1 MEGIITKLNAYKSGK
16 GYFVG
21 LDGTDYM
28 FFGAT
33 TARIGDKVHF
43 ELGKPSKDGTPTI
56 RKIVADGLEAFID
69 APAPVFRSHDA
80 PKMDAREEYWKAK
93 EKRDLDNKPTEIRLA
108 CLAAACVFY
117 SQQTVM
123 HADVIGLCKRLETY
137 AKEGE

>member
-28 FFGAT
+28 YFGAT

-80 PKMDAREEYWKAK
+80 PKLDAREEYWKAK
-93 EKRDLDNKPTEIRLA
+93 EKRDVEKEPIHIRLA
-108 CLAAACVFY
+108 CLAAACAFVKGA
-117 SQQTVM
+117 SVGEDIILV
-123 HADVIGLCKRLETY
+123 AKRFEKY